1 MSEPYVY
8 RSRSPEVLA
17 AMNAANEA
25 VRAYVR
31 ATSEALDAAGVG
43 AYKTWRETSG
53 SRPGW
58 FRGLDI
64 PQDEF
69 PPKGWR
75 MLQQY
80 AVPDKRTKAGKQAD
94 YMLRAVKHPGDPRH
108 SLTGM
113 PPDVSTP
120 GGFSSCGMRML
131 EDGAAF
137 YVWWRIDPA
146 ACRESFS
153 RGKFEID
160 RSLWEP
166 VPLSEYYA
174 AVEAADAAE
183 TAERGAA

>member
-17 AMNAANEA
+17 AMRAANES
-25 VRAYVR
+25 VQAYVR
-31 ATSEALDAAGVG
+31 ATNQVLDDAGAG
-43 AYKTWRETSG
+43 NYATWRDTSG
-53 SRPGW
+53 SRAGR
-58 FRGLDI
+58 FVGLDI

-75 MLQQY
+75 MLSKY
-80 AVPDKRTKAGKQAD
+80 AVPDKRTKAGKQAVAA
-94 YMLRAVKHPGDPRH
+94 LAAIRHPGDPRH
-108 SLTGM
+108 SLIGM
-113 PPDVSTP
+113 PPDVSTTI
-120 GGFSSCGMRML
+120 GFTSCGTRFL
-131 EDGAAF
+131 EDGTAL

-160 RSLWEP
+160 RTLWEP
-166 VPLSEYYA
+166 VRLSEYYA

-183 TAERGAA
+183 AVTP